1 MTFLPGAQTFGR
13 RVLVI
18 VVRVV
23 VVLALIAFFAVGSFT
38 LFYALYLHIQ
48 FSDASDPPM
57 WAAWRSL
64 WIVYLL
70 ALDVFWGASVAAI
83 LWPGQKRSVKL
94 WRVLGYGSIA
104 VGISG
109 SVLMGVAYVQGHG
122 RAYVELAGVVLS
134 SGFIVWFAYVWSC
147 RRTAARPDT

>member
-1 MTFLPGAQTFGR
+1 MTFLPGPQTFGR
-13 RVLVI
+13 RALV

-23 VVLALIAFFAVGSFT
+23 VVLALIALIAVGSFT

-48 FSDASDPPM
+48 FSDASDPPL
-57 WAAWRSL
+57 WATWRSL

-109 SVLMGVAYVQGHG
+109 AVLMGVAYIQGHG

-134 SGFIVWFAYVWSC
+134 SGFIVWIVYVWSC
-147 RRTAARPDT
+147 RRTVAQLDT